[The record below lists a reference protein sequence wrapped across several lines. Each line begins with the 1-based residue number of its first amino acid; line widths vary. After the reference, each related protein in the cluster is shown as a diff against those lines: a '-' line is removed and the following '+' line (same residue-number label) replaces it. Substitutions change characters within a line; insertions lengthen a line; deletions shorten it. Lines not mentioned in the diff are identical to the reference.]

1 MNTLSMNRAI
11 ASTFPDPE
19 AVLHRIDPLDR
30 ITIGELPLSLR
41 DDALQVLRSFQR
53 ETINALADRL
63 VDAAARLEQT
73 NNHVTF
79 DDLKREAQALRDYA
93 ETLAPATPE
102 VNR

>member
-11 ASTFPDPE
+11 ASKFPDPE
-19 AVLHRIDPLDR
+19 AVISRLGPCL
-30 ITIGELPLSLR
+30 IGPHIIYQDALAVLR
-41 DDALQVLRSFQR
+41 DFQR
-53 ETINALADRL
+53 DTINALADRL

-73 NNHVTF
+73 NNHVTV